1 MDKRVIE
8 IFRNFVSIQNNMTDN
23 YQILNDLKSILSKNL
38 GDNLKEVILFGS
50 QAYGGTDVD
59 SDYDFLIILA
69 QKPDWKLRNK
79 ISDYCY
85 DLDLRYET
93 FLDVHILGEEEL
105 NTLRGRQPIFQKAL
119 EKGIRA

>member
-1 MDKRVIE
+1 MADK
-8 IFRNFVSIQNNMTDN
+8 
-23 YQILNDLKSILSKNL
+23 YQILNELKSILSDKL

-50 QAYGGTDVD
+50 QAYGGAHVN

-69 QKPDWKLRNK
+69 KKPDWKLQNK

-85 DLDLRYET
+85 DLDLKYET
-93 FLDVHILGEEEL
+93 FLDIHILGEEEL
-105 NTLRGRQPIFQKAL
+105 NTLRGKQPIFQTAL

>member
-1 MDKRVIE
+1 MADK
-8 IFRNFVSIQNNMTDN
+8 
-23 YQILNDLKSILSKNL
+23 YQILNDLKELLSKNL

-50 QAYGGTDVD
+50 QAYGGAHAD

-69 QKPDWKLRNK
+69 QKPDWKLRNR

-85 DLDLRYET
+85 DLDLKYET

-105 NTLRGRQPIFQKAL
+105 NTLRGRQPIFQTAL

>member
-1 MDKRVIE
+1 
-8 IFRNFVSIQNNMTDN
+8 MTDK
-23 YQILNDLKSILSKNL
+23 YQILNDLKSILTNNL

-50 QAYGGTDVD
+50 QAYGGAHID

-69 QKPDWKLRNK
+69 NRPDWKLRNK

-85 DLDLRYET
+85 DLDLKYET

-105 NTLRGRQPIFQKAL
+105 NTLRGKQPIFQKAL

>member
-1 MDKRVIE
+1 MADK
-8 IFRNFVSIQNNMTDN
+8 
-23 YQILNDLKSILSKNL
+23 YQILNDLKSMLSKNL

-50 QAYGGTDVD
+50 QAYGGAHAD

-69 QKPDWKLRNK
+69 QKPDWKLRNR
-79 ISDYCY
+79 ISDFCY
-85 DLDLRYET
+85 DLDLKYET

-105 NTLRGRQPIFQKAL
+105 NTLRGRQPIFQTAL

>member
-1 MDKRVIE
+1 MADK
-8 IFRNFVSIQNNMTDN
+8 
-23 YQILNDLKSILSKNL
+23 YLILNDLKETLVSFL
-38 GDNLKEVILFGS
+38 GENLKEVILFGS
-50 QAYGGTDVD
+50 HAYGGAHAE

-85 DLDLRYET
+85 DLDLKYET
-93 FLDVHILGEEEL
+93 FLDIHILGEEEL
-105 NTLRGRQPIFQKAL
+105 KTLRGKQPIFQTAL

>member
-1 MDKRVIE
+1 MVDK
-8 IFRNFVSIQNNMTDN
+8 
-23 YQILNDLKSILSKNL
+23 YQILNELKSVLLKNL

-50 QAYGGTDVD
+50 QAYGGAHAN

-69 QKPDWKLRNK
+69 QKPDWKLRNE

-85 DLDLRYET
+85 DLDLKYET
-93 FLDVHILGEEEL
+93 FVDIHFLGEEEL
-105 NTLRGRQPIFQKAL
+105 NTLRGKQPIFQTAL

>member
-1 MDKRVIE
+1 MADK
-8 IFRNFVSIQNNMTDN
+8 
-23 YQILNDLKSILSKNL
+23 YQILNDLKELLSKDL

-50 QAYGGTDVD
+50 QAYGGAHAD

-69 QKPDWKLRNK
+69 QKPDWMLRNR

-85 DLDLRYET
+85 DLDLKYET

-105 NTLRGRQPIFQKAL
+105 NTLRGRQPIFQTAL

>member
-1 MDKRVIE
+1 
-8 IFRNFVSIQNNMTDN
+8 
-23 YQILNDLKSILSKNL
+23 LSKNL

-50 QAYGGTDVD
+50 QAYGGAHAD

-69 QKPDWKLRNK
+69 QKPDWKLRNR

-85 DLDLRYET
+85 DLDLKYET

-105 NTLRGRQPIFQKAL
+105 IHFVGKQPIFQTAL

>member
-1 MDKRVIE
+1 MADK
-8 IFRNFVSIQNNMTDN
+8 
-23 YQILNDLKSILSKNL
+23 YQILNDLKSLLSKNL

-50 QAYGGTDVD
+50 QAYGGAHAD
-59 SDYDFLIILA
+59 SDYDFLIIL
-69 QKPDWKLRNK
+69 KEIPDWKLKRK

-85 DLDLRYET
+85 DLDLKYET

-105 NTLRGRQPIFQKAL
+105 KTLRGKQPIFQTAL